1 METTLEKKLSA
12 AKILKIVFW
21 IVLAALSLTVVR
33 KYLVSVESYRD
44 ILASLDEKRS
54 TVFSL
59 ITAATA
65 VSTAITL
72 IPGDTGT
79 PIAQQIAEL
88 SEYFI
93 VVLGALYLEKYLLTI
108 LGFLSSVILVPCS
121 CVLSV
126 LHELRP
132 RSAWM
137 KRLAVTLL
145 VVGLA
150 CVLVIPASVGV
161 SNSID
166 KTFHESI
173 QGTIDAATES
183 SEQLEQEQ
191 AEEGGGLWDSLTNAA
206 QSVVGGV
213 SSSLEDAKAA
223 LQNVIE
229 SVTIML
235 VTNCVIPIAVVIF
248 FIWAVRQIVK
258 ALYTRPTPLP
268 REEEERPPRRF
279 RD

>member
-1 METTLEKKLSA
+1 METTLEKKLTA
-12 AKILKIVFW
+12 GKIVKIIFW
-21 IVLAALSLTVVR
+21 VVLAVLSLTVVR
-33 KYLVSVESYRD
+33 SYLVSVDTYRN
-44 ILASLDEKRS
+44 ILSSLDEKRS

-59 ITAATA
+59 IAASTV

-72 IPGDTGT
+72 IPGDAGT

-108 LGFLSSVILVPCS
+108 LGFLSSVILVPSS
-121 CVLSV
+121 CALSV
-126 LHELRP
+126 LNELRP

-173 QGTIDAATES
+173 QDSLDATTEVT
-183 SEQLEQEQ
+183 EQLDQE
-191 AEEGGGLWDSLTNAA
+191 AESEGGLWNSLSNAA

-213 SSSLEDAKAA
+213 STSLEEAKAA

-248 FIWAVRQIVK
+248 VIWAVRQIVR
-258 ALYTRPTPLP
+258 ALYTRPTPQP
-268 REEEERPPRRF
+268 REEDEHPRRR

>member
-1 METTLEKKLSA
+1 METTLEKKLTA
-12 AKILKIVFW
+12 GKIVKIVFW
-21 IVLAALSLTVVR
+21 VVLAVLSLTVVR
-33 KYLVSVESYRD
+33 SYLVSVDTYRN
-44 ILASLDEKRS
+44 ILSSLDEKRS

-59 ITAATA
+59 IAASTA

-72 IPGDTGT
+72 IPGDAGT

-108 LGFLSSVILVPCS
+108 LGFLSSVILVPSS
-121 CVLSV
+121 CALSV
-126 LHELRP
+126 LNELRP

-173 QGTIDAATES
+173 QDSLDATTEVT
-183 SEQLEQEQ
+183 EQLDQE
-191 AEEGGGLWDSLTNAA
+191 AESEGGLWNSLSNAA

-213 SSSLEDAKAA
+213 STSLEEAKAA

-248 FIWAVRQIVK
+248 FIWAVRQIVR
-258 ALYTRPTPLP
+258 ALYTRPTPQP
-268 REEEERPPRRF
+268 REEDEHPRRR

>member
-12 AKILKIVFW
+12 VKILKIVFW

-33 KYLVSVESYRD
+33 RYLVSIDSYRE
-44 ILASLDEKRS
+44 IMSSLDEKRT

-108 LGFLSSVILVPCS
+108 LGFLSSVILIPAS
-121 CVLSV
+121 CALSV
-126 LHELRP
+126 LNELRP
-132 RSAWM
+132 RGAWM
-137 KRLAVTLL
+137 KRLAITLL

-166 KTFHESI
+166 RTFHESI
-173 QGTIDAATES
+173 QSSLDAATES
-183 SEQLEQEQ
+183 SEQLGQGA
-191 AEEGGGLWDSLTNAA
+191 AEESGSLWDSLSNAA

-213 SSSLEDAKAA
+213 SSSLEDAKTA

-248 FIWAVRQIVK
+248 FVWAVRQIVR
-258 ALYTRPTPLP
+258 ALYTRPTPP
-268 REEEERPPRRF
+268 REEERPGRRF
-279 RD
+279 HD

>member
-1 METTLEKKLSA
+1 METTLEKKLTA
-12 AKILKIVFW
+12 GKIVKIIFW
-21 IVLAALSLTVVR
+21 VVLAVLSLTVVR
-33 KYLVSVESYRD
+33 SYLVSVDTYRN
-44 ILASLDEKRS
+44 ILSSLDEKRS

-59 ITAATA
+59 IAASTV

-72 IPGDTGT
+72 IPGDAGT

-108 LGFLSSVILVPCS
+108 LGFLSSVILVPSS
-121 CVLSV
+121 CALSV
-126 LHELRP
+126 LNELRP

-173 QGTIDAATES
+173 QDSLDATTEVT
-183 SEQLEQEQ
+183 EQLDQE
-191 AEEGGGLWDSLTNAA
+191 AESEGGLWNSLSNAA

-213 SSSLEDAKAA
+213 STSLEEAKAA

-248 FIWAVRQIVK
+248 FIWAVRQIVR
-258 ALYTRPTPLP
+258 ALYTRPTPQP
-268 REEEERPPRRF
+268 REEDEHPRRR